1 MRPGQRI
8 GVREPADAVRD
19 VLVLVVLVGLA
30 LTPLLPVYGTSA
42 VLPALL
48 GGVVLGAAVVVVGA
62 LRRWSALVVVAWL
75 VGAYVLAGGA
85 LAAPTTTVAGVV
97 PTTDGLALSEVADTA
112 AAEQAVRDGDVDAAV
127 VPGDGPLGVEVIAME
142 HAPQVLLDAL
152 TDAPQVELLDP
163 AAADDGIRYV
173 VTFAFGLVF
182 MMSAISFGS
191 TIAQNTV
198 TEKQTRIVEILL
210 SAVPARALLAGK
222 ILGNS
227 ALALGQTAAIAAVS
241 VLALVVTGQDDL
253 LTMVGAPMVWF
264 VVFFAIG
271 FVLLA
276 SVFAASASLVSRIED
291 TGVVLQPA
299 MWLTMIPYFV
309 VVFFNDNAAV
319 LTVAS
324 YVPFSAPVGM
334 PVRLFLGEAAWWEP
348 LLSLAVLAGSCVVVI
363 AIAARIYE
371 RSLLRMGSRVR
382 VREVLSGAA
391 AD

>member
-1 MRPGQRI
+1 MLVAEREITSQ
-8 GVREPADAVRD
+8 VRSKSFLISTAI
-19 VLVLVVLVGLA
+19 LLVGVLA
-30 LTPLLPVYGTSA
+30 AIVVSSVMSGRDADDVPV
-42 VLPALL
+42 
-48 GGVVLGAAVVVVGA
+48 AVVT
-62 LRRWSALVVVAWL
+62 S
-75 VGAYVLAGGA
+75 
-85 LAAPTTTVAGVV
+85 VAGVV